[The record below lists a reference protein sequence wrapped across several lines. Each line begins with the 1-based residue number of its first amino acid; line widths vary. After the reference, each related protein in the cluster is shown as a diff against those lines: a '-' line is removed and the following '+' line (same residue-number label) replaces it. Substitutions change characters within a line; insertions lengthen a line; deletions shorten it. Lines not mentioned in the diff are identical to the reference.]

1 MLKAEFFILNDGKIK
16 GFDISGH
23 SGYAESGKDIVCA
36 AVSSAAYMVANTI
49 TEVLNKVRITVCG
62 KEFAL
67 QTEESA
73 GYMRLLVHDKY
84 LSDCGYILQGFKNH
98 LLMLE
103 EMYSKNIKVFY
114 KEV

>member
-49 TEVLNKVRITVCG
+49 TEVLNAQADVAV
-62 KEFAL
+62 
-67 QTEESA
+67 EESA
-73 GYMRLLVHDKY
+73 AYMRLLVHDKY

>member
-49 TEVLNKVRITVCG
+49 TEVLNAQADVAV
-62 KEFAL
+62 
-67 QTEESA
+67 EESA

>member
-1 MLKAEFFILNDGKIK
+1 MLKVEFFVSDVGDIK

-23 SGYAESGKDIVCA
+23 SGYDESGKDIVCA

-49 TEVLNKVRITVCG
+49 ADVIGAQVDVTVEDDIG
-62 KEFAL
+62 HMKF
-67 QTEESA
+67 
-73 GYMRLLVHDKY
+73 LVYDKY
-84 LSDCGYILQGFKNH
+84 LSDCGYIFKGFKNH

-103 EMYSKNIKVFY
+103 EMYPDNIKVFY